1 MTTTS
6 LLLIQQGTPDANA
19 LLASPNTQIPRTSEA
34 ALRRSIPAFNSDVY
48 SLQKELESIQYK
60 LRIPQRKPWTDM
72 LLSATKAADIVRD
85 EAAIFRGIQPS
96 DEEQARDL
104 LAGIQSD
111 VGRLAKA
118 IEIKDPDRTSIR
130 VSNALERVASLEL
143 LQTPGIS
150 FSIPKQFKQ
159 LPRLVGRAKV
169 ELTLQ
174 KKNGSSP
181 FYIQNSGNNNKARLE
196 LTLDGF
202 SAPLTAGRFALNVK
216 EGLYNGATLRVDDTS
231 IFGEKTS
238 EMPIQEQLPLEIFAR
253 GDFEP
258 TYRSALDI
266 NSGEIPVL
274 PLSIYGSVAMTK
286 SQDGSSSP
294 SEFFIFK
301 YNRQQSGLSG
311 FSFDEG
317 QFGVFGYVTSDELI
331 LRQVE
336 DGDTIVSAKVVD
348 GEDKLVVPSNNK

>member
-6 LLLIQQGTPDANA
+6 LLLIQQGPPDAHA
-19 LLASPNTQIPRTSEA
+19 LLASPNTQIPRTAEA

-48 SLQKELESIQYK
+48 TLQKELESIQYK
-60 LRIPQRKPWTDM
+60 LRIPQRKPWADM
-72 LLSATKAADIVRD
+72 LLSASKAADIARD
-85 EAAIFRGIQPS
+85 EIAIFRGIQPS

-111 VGRLAKA
+111 VARLGKA

-150 FSIPKQFKQ
+150 FSIPKQFKD

-174 KKNGSSP
+174 KKNGGSP
-181 FYIQNSGNNNKARLE
+181 FYVQNSGNNNKVRLE

-202 SAPLTAGRFALNVK
+202 SAPLTAGRFLLNVK
-216 EGLYNGATLRVDDTS
+216 DGMYNGVTLRVDDTS
-231 IFGEKTS
+231 IFGEKASKT
-238 EMPIQEQLPLEIFAR
+238 PTQEQLPLEIFAR

-266 NSGEIPVL
+266 NNGEVPVL

-336 DGDTIVSAKVVD
+336 DGDTIVSAKVID